1 MAIDTT
7 RQLIQQITNAS
18 SVGENTAA
26 RVGNAME
33 AMLNDV
39 KAADDKAVAATNR
52 INTTEQG
59 IANANQR
66 LTTEEGVNAEQ
77 SAQIAGL
84 KQDLQNI
91 RPVTI
96 EGDVTNNPDNVFLT
110 SANDEITPKE
120 RTTSLSAKGHYI
132 MRPTDNFAA
141 KLKANYIHE
150 IPFDV
155 NLGGASV
162 TIPQNAVLKFTGG
175 KLTNGTVVG
184 NKTAFEGGAKQIFG
198 SDVTFGG
205 TFVAETIKPKW
216 FGAVSDGVADNYN
229 QFNAIFSL
237 AKCCDKARIEIDGTY
252 KIIASGY
259 NLNLNADADIV
270 GVSKAASLE
279 ISGGTLAIGKAESYT
294 PLAINVTADIA
305 KGATTMQ
312 VSDASALAV
321 GDIITI
327 VDKQDFSFYAER
339 AGYRQGEMKVISA
352 ISGNVVTFTEP
363 FLDNYTHDGDY
374 TSTLDGKDTNTGRL
388 LVSKINPITVT
399 IRDLKYIGDGSHGCV
414 RITGGYNCT
423 IENVVM
429 VGSGNYGIG
438 VTASWNTR
446 INKCTVITAKR
457 PVDGQGTPLDCYGIS
472 NGNSYYTTITNCYT
486 TSGTHSI
493 TNGGSNIAASAI
505 SRYTKVIGC
514 TIDTY
519 NSSMSLDFHGNNEY
533 YLVADNLIYKGM
545 SAGGGHSW
553 IRGNTIILPPSENN
567 ITAIWPYRR
576 RDNDIVIEGNTIIV
590 NVQRD
595 AAGYVVDCAPSYDVT
610 EQGIVRIANNK
621 VTVIDNRATQSATI
635 NVFTFRSHL
644 VERIVIEGNNV
655 EVKAVSDP
663 AIYAVQ
669 AIIYN
674 KLHIAGNTF
683 DGGLAVRENFDTLVQ
698 GNVIGKTS
706 LYGITIGSY
715 TSQTDEAQ
723 GSKSAHILIADNIIK
738 DCGNYAIYE
747 RYATHPDVV
756 RTEIQRNIFGAVGA
770 NQEIYIDCAIGS
782 FFVEDNKCLG
792 TKKAIALICDSVSQS
807 GNNFTTITS
816 ASVRWN
822 REKGT
827 TAQRPTLYIAGGGLQ
842 ASDVGYPYFD
852 TTLVKQIFFAAKL
865 ATTATK
871 QYYATGHSTRFDTNV
886 LQADTVYGIVINR
899 TGGARQMWAT
909 KTNEAFNENDSILL
923 YDGVVSGNNGYI
935 LAPDPSV
942 YPYIYTINP
951 DLGSTITYTTYAIDA
966 MWVDAMGNNA

>member
-1 MAIDTT
+1 MAIDNT

-18 SVGENTAA
+18 SVGENTAT

-39 KAADDKAVAATNR
+39 KAADDKANAATNR

-66 LTTEEGVNAEQ
+66 LTTEEGVNATQ
-77 SAQIAGL
+77 NAQIEGL
-84 KQDLQNI
+84 KQDLQNF
-91 RPVTI
+91 RHVTI
-96 EGDVTNNPDNVFLT
+96 EGDVVNNPDNVFLT
-110 SANDEITPKE
+110 SVNDEITPKE

-162 TIPQNAVLKFTGG
+162 TIPANAVLKFTGG
-175 KLTNGTVVG
+175 KISGGSLVG
-184 NKTAFEGGAKQIFG
+184 NKTAIEGGAKQFFG
-198 SDVTFGG
+198 ADVTFAG
-205 TFVAETIKPKW
+205 TFVSEAIKPKW
-216 FGAVSDGVADNYN
+216 FGAVSDGVTDNYN
-229 QFNAIFSL
+229 QFNAILSL

-270 GVSKAASLE
+270 GTSKAASLE
-279 ISGGTLAIGKAESYT
+279 ISGGTLAINNAVGAYT
-294 PLAINVTADIA
+294 PLAINVSADIA
-305 KGATTMQ
+305 KGSTTMQ
-312 VSDASALAV
+312 VSDVSALVV

-339 AGYRQGEMKVISA
+339 AGYRKGEMKVISA

-374 TSTLDGKDTNTGRL
+374 TSTLEGKDTNTGRL

-399 IRDLKYIGDGSHGCV
+399 IRDLKFIGDGSHGCV

-423 IENVVM
+423 VENVVM

-446 INKCTVITAKR
+446 IDKCTVITAKR
-457 PVDGQGTPLDCYGIS
+457 PVDGQGNPLDCYGIS

-505 SRYTKVIGC
+505 SRYAKIIGC

-519 NSSMSLDFHGNNEY
+519 NTSMSLDFHGNNEY
-533 YLVADNLIYKGM
+533 YLIADNLIYKGM

-576 RDNDIVIEGNTIIV
+576 RDTDIVIEGNTIIV

-621 VTVIDNRATQSATI
+621 VTVYDNRATQSAVI
-635 NVFTFRSHL
+635 FVFTFRSHL

-655 EVKAVSDP
+655 EVKAVSNP
-663 AIYAVQ
+663 AIYAVY
-669 AIIYN
+669 AIFYN
-674 KLHIAGNTF
+674 QLRIAGNTF
-683 DGGLAVRENFDTLVQ
+683 DGGLAVRENYDTIIMD
-698 GNVIGKTS
+698 NVIGKTS
-706 LYGITIGSY
+706 LYGINIDSY
-715 TSQTDEAQ
+715 TSTTDEPQ
-723 GSKSAHILIADNIIK
+723 GQKTAHTLITGNFIN
-738 DCGNYAIYE
+738 DCGNQAIYE
-747 RYATHPDVV
+747 RYVTHPNVI
-756 RTEIQRNIFGAVGA
+756 RTEIQRNIFGKVGT

-782 FFVEDNKCLG
+782 FIVDDNKCLG
-792 TKKAIALICDSVSQS
+792 TKKAIALICDSVLQS

-816 ASVRWN
+816 ARWN

-827 TAQRPTLYIAGGGLQ
+827 TAQRPTLYIMGGGLQ
-842 ASDVGYPYFD
+842 VSDVGTPYFD
-852 TTLVKQIFFAAKL
+852 TTLLKQIFFAAKL
-865 ATTATK
+865 ATTVTK
-871 QYYATGHSTRFDTNV
+871 NYFAAACSSAFDTNV
-886 LQADTVYGIVINR
+886 LQSDTVYGIVVNR
-899 TGGARQMWAT
+899 TGQRQLWAS
-909 KTNEAFNENDSILL
+909 KVNDVFSEENAILL
-923 YDGVVSGNNGYI
+923 YDTSVNGDRGYI
-935 LAPDPSV
+935 YTPDATV
-942 YPYIYTINP
+942 YPYVYMTNP
-951 DLGSTITYTTYAIDA
+951 ASGSTCRFEIYAIDA
-966 MWVDAMGNNA
+966 MWVDANGTTA

>member
-1 MAIDTT
+1 MAKINIPGRLHSVETGNIVTGADEVFDDNKG
-7 RQLIQQITNAS
+7 LNQQTINQQ
-18 SVGENTAA
+18 VGEFITQLKSSTS
-26 RVGNAME
+26 AM
-33 AMLNDV
+33 
-39 KAADDKAVAATNR
+39 DKR
-52 INTTEQG
+52 IEELTENVLKQGVPFVQQVTTPNTTYIIKDDFNLEDADVN
-59 IANANQR
+59 IP
-66 LTTEEGVNAEQ
+66 EGV
-77 SAQIAGL
+77 
-84 KQDLQNI
+84 
-91 RPVTI
+91 
-96 EGDVTNNPDNVFLT
+96 
-110 SANDEITPKE
+110 
-120 RTTSLSAKGHYI
+120 
-132 MRPTDNFAA
+132 
-141 KLKANYIHE
+141 
-150 IPFDV
+150 
-155 NLGGASV
+155 
-162 TIPQNAVLKFTGG
+162 VLKFEGG
-175 KLTNGTVVG
+175 RITNGTIVG
-184 NKTAFEGGAKQIFG
+184 NKIAIEGGAKQIFG
-198 SDVTFGG
+198 SDVTFDG
-205 TFVAETIKPKW
+205 TFVADVIKPKW
-216 FGAVSDGVADNYN
+216 FGAVSDGATDNYN
-229 QFNAIFSL
+229 QFNGIFSL
-237 AKCCDKARIEIDGTY
+237 AKCCDKSRIEIDGTY
-252 KIIASGY
+252 KIVASGY
-259 NLNLNADADIV
+259 NFNLNADADIV

-279 ISGGTLAIGKAESYT
+279 ISGGTLGIGKAESYT
-294 PLAINVTADIA
+294 PLAIEVAADIV

-339 AGYRQGEMKVISA
+339 AGYRKGEMKIIAA
-352 ISGNVVTFTEP
+352 IEGNVITLTEP

-399 IRDLKYIGDGSHGCV
+399 IRGLKFIGDGSHGCV

-423 IENVVM
+423 VEDVVM

-446 INKCTVITAKR
+446 IDKCTVITAER
-457 PVDGQGTPLDCYGIS
+457 PVDGQGNPLDCYGIS

-505 SRYTKVIGC
+505 SRYAKVIGC

-519 NSSMSLDFHGNNEY
+519 NSSMALDFHGNNEY

-553 IRGNTIILPPSENN
+553 ISGNTIILPPSENN

-576 RDNDIVIEGNTIIV
+576 RDTDIVIEGNSIIV

-610 EQGIVRIANNK
+610 EQGIARIANNK
-621 VTVIDNRATQSATI
+621 VTVYDNRATQSATI
-635 NVFTFRSHL
+635 NVFAFRSHL
-644 VERIVIEGNNV
+644 VERIVIEGNSI
-655 EVKAVSDP
+655 EVKAVSNP

-669 AIIYN
+669 ALLYN
-674 KLHIAGNTF
+674 SLRIAGNTF
-683 DGGLAVRENFDTLVQ
+683 DGGLAIRENYDTLVQ

-723 GSKSAHILIADNIIK
+723 GTKTAHTLIAGNVIK
-738 DCGNYAIYE
+738 DCGSYAIYE

-792 TKKAIALICDSVSQS
+792 TKKAIALICDSVIQS
-807 GNNFTTITS
+807 GNNFTTISS
-816 ASVRWN
+816 ARWN

-827 TAQRPTLYIAGGGLQ
+827 TAQRPTLYISGGGLQ
-842 ASDVGYPYFD
+842 ASDVGTPYFD
-852 TTLVKQIFFAAKL
+852 TTLLKQIFFAAKL

-871 QYYATGHSTRFDTNV
+871 NYFATAYSSAFDTNV
-886 LQADTVYGIVINR
+886 LQSNTVYGIIVNR
-899 TGGARQMWAT
+899 TGQRQLWAS
-909 KTNEAFNENDSILL
+909 KVNDAFSEENAILL
-923 YDGVVSGNNGYI
+923 YDTSVNGDQGYI
-935 LAPDPSV
+935 YAPDATV
-942 YPYIYTINP
+942 YPYVYMTNP
-951 DLGSTITYTTYAIDA
+951 ASGSTCRFEIYAIDA